1 VLLGANP
8 YAYRRRPCLWLCVAL
23 SLAGGCRGGHPDRP
37 APSPAPSTA
46 STPDASS
53 PTDVIRAALDRV
65 PLVALG
71 ETHGIKE
78 YGAFLE
84 SLIGSEEIANR
95 LDDIVVEFGSA
106 DHQSTMDRYVAGE
119 AVSTA
124 EMDQVLRDT
133 TQVLVWDSPIYAS
146 IFSAVR
152 RANQRRPAS
161 KPIRVVLGDP
171 PIDWD
176 RTQTAEDHLKISN
189 ERDRHFAAVVDR
201 EVLAKGR
208 KALLLFGRFH
218 ALKQGS
224 SRETVGSL
232 LEQRH
237 PGMQFVVILY
247 AGMGPHSAQVEAAL
261 SRSRPPAII
270 LLSTS
275 WIGSLP
281 ARSAFVLPPVLQVAE
296 GLKLRDIADAYLY
309 LGPQASLTEAF
320 PPRATYQDPAYLR
333 ELERRYPI
341 VAGMPLDTKQLLDQR
356 P

>member
-1 VLLGANP
+1 MPGPTDLLLA
-8 YAYRRRPCLWLCVAL
+8 ADQRARRRRPRLWLCVAL
-23 SLAGGCRGGHPDRP
+23 SLASACRGGHPD
-37 APSPAPSTA
+37 SPAPD
-46 STPDASS
+46 PEASS
-53 PTDVIRAALDRV
+53 PADVIRSALSRV

-84 SLIGSEEIANR
+84 SVIGSEEITNQ

-106 DHQSTMDRYVAGE
+106 DHQTTIDRYVAGE
-119 AVSTA
+119 PVSPA

-133 TQVLVWDSPIYAS
+133 TQLLVWDSPIYAN

-161 KPIRVVLGDP
+161 RPIRALLGDP

-237 PGMQFVVILY
+237 PGALFVVILY
-247 AGMGPHSAQVEAAL
+247 AGMGSHTAQVEAAL
-261 SRSRPPAII
+261 SHSRRPGII

-281 ARSAFVLPPVLQVAE
+281 ARSAFVLPPVLHVAE
-296 GLKLRDIADAYLY
+296 GLKLKDIADAYLY
-309 LGPQASLTEAF
+309 LGPRH
-320 PPRATYQDPAYLR
+320 P
-333 ELERRYPI
+333 
-341 VAGMPLDTKQLLDQR
+341 
-356 P
+356 